1 MATQTQT
8 QTAETETQNIAVS
21 GERDFTYTRQSI
33 PDEPEQPPGR
43 LFQTSGFVCQGGE
56 GGGGGGGGGG
66 SSGGGGGGD
75 DSDNDPDAIAA
86 QAANGKLNGKEP
98 TIFTGDRKVAEA
110 FLLEWRIYQLVNHG
124 VSLMRQAFTRA
135 TLFLSFIKGP
145 DVHEWATAQVQWLM
159 SRL

>member
-8 QTAETETQNIAVS
+8 QTAEAETRNIAAS
-21 GERDFTYTRQSI
+21 GERDFTYARRSI
-33 PDEPEQPPGR
+33 PDDPEPPPGQ
-43 LFQTSGFVCQGGE
+43 LFQTSGFVRR
-56 GGGGGGGGGG
+56 GGGGGGR
-66 SSGGGGGGD
+66 GGGGGD
-75 DSDNDPDAIAA
+75 DSDDDPDAIAA

-124 VSLMRQAFTRA
+124 VGLMRQAFTRA

-145 DVHEWATAQVQWLM
+145 DVHKWATAQVRWLM
-159 SRL
+159 SHLRDGTNP